1 MAIGLVQCAIVA
13 FPGNKFKG
21 EIIPALNELVASG
34 TVRILDVAFV
44 KKDADGRVDALEVS
58 SLSDEEAAGFDDVE
72 GEPTGLLS
80 DEDLQ
85 HAGELLEPDSSAGLI
100 LWENVWSANFVR
112 AVRNAD
118 GRLLALERIPADVIE
133 AALTENA
140 TVREVTVTAVSGD

>member
-13 FPGNKFKG
+13 FPGNKFRG
-21 EIIPALNELVASG
+21 EIIPALNELVESG

-44 KKDADGRVDALEVS
+44 KKDADGNVDALEVS

-80 DEDLQ
+80 EDDLQ
-85 HAGELLEPDSSAGLI
+85 HVGELLEPDSSAGLI
-100 LWENVWSANFVR
+100 LWENVWSANFVQ

-118 GRLLALERIPADVIE
+118 GHLLALERIPADVIE
-133 AALTENA
+133 AALSQNA
-140 TVREVTVTAVSGD
+140 IVREVTLAPGAGD